1 MLWHQKGD
9 FFSVELTSDE
19 VFPDEYVERA
29 EEGTEAHQK
38 PDEQPKT
45 SSSHTHAPSR
55 VRVTSDLKQFS
66 FQHFCTSRTCKF
78 RQPIAGFISDFEFL
92 RKIIFGC

>member
-1 MLWHQKGD
+1 MG

-29 EEGTEAHQK
+29 EEGPESHEK
-38 PDEQPKT
+38 PDEEPKT

-55 VRVTSDLKQFS
+55 VRVTSDLKQIIS
-66 FQHFCTSRTCKF
+66 ILPHYQNVQVGPAYC
-78 RQPIAGFISDFEFL
+78 GFISDFEYI
-92 RKIIFGC
+92 RKSIFGC